1 LEPELAVKIGL
12 VQMNCEKGA
21 IAENQAEI
29 GRQVVEAAER
39 GVDILA
45 FPEMSLTGYADPNK
59 FPHAVIRL
67 DGPEVAALLAET
79 RPYPVTIL
87 VGLIE
92 ANPAGKPF
100 ITHLVVREGELLG
113 YYRKVTIEDEEVEW
127 FSAGEGV
134 PVFEDNGLTFG
145 VAICADIENEAVF
158 AACAR
163 QRARIV
169 FEVAAP
175 GLYGEQATRDWAA
188 GFDWWSGECRNYLSR
203 YARTYGLW
211 IAVATQAG
219 RTCDEDFP
227 GGAFLFGPDGRELFG
242 TPDWSAGVVYLELE
256 IEVTTA

>member
-1 LEPELAVKIGL
+1 MLKIGL

-21 IAENQAEI
+21 VAENRAEI
-29 GRQVVEAAER
+29 VRQVAAAAER

-45 FPEMSLTGYADPNK
+45 FPEMSLTGYNN
-59 FPHAVIRL
+59 PHNYPEAIIRL

-92 ANPAGKPF
+92 ANPSGKPF
-100 ITHLVVREGELLG
+100 ITHIVAREGELLG
-113 YYRKVTIEDEEVEW
+113 YYRKVTIKNEEVEW
-127 FSAGEGV
+127 FSAGDGV
-134 PVFEDNGLTFG
+134 PVFQHNDLTFG
-145 VAICADIENEAVF
+145 LAICADIGNETVF

-163 QRARIV
+163 QGARIV

-175 GLYGEQATRDWAA
+175 GLYGEQATRNWAA
-188 GFDWWSGECRNYLSR
+188 GFEWWGGDCRHYLGR
-203 YARTYGLW
+203 YAQTYGLW

-227 GGAFLFGPDGRELFG
+227 GGAFLFGPDDREHFA
-242 TPDWSAGVVYLELE
+242 TPDWSAGVVYLELL
-256 IEVTTA
+256 IEQ

>member
-1 LEPELAVKIGL
+1 
-12 VQMNCEKGA
+12 MTCEKGA
-21 IAENQAEI
+21 IAENRAEI
-29 GRQVVEAAER
+29 GRQVAAAAER
-39 GVDILA
+39 GVEILA
-45 FPEMSLTGYADPNK
+45 FPEMNLTGYADPNK
-59 FPHAVIRL
+59 FPQAVIRL

-100 ITHLVVREGELLG
+100 ITHIVAREGVLLG
-113 YYRKVTIEDEEVEW
+113 YYRKMTIEDEEVEW

-134 PVFEDNGLTFG
+134 PVFEHNGLTFG
-145 VAICADIENEAVF
+145 VAICADIGNEAVF
-158 AACAR
+158 AACAG
-163 QRARIV
+163 QGARIV

-188 GFDWWSGECRNYLSR
+188 GYAWWSGECRNYLSR
-203 YARTYGLW
+203 YARRYGLW

-227 GGAFLFGPDGRELFG
+227 GGGFLFGPDGRELFG
-242 TPDWSAGVVYLELE
+242 TPDWSAGVVYLEVDL
-256 IEVTTA
+256 

>member
-1 LEPELAVKIGL
+1 
-12 VQMNCEKGA
+12 MTCEKGA
-21 IAENQAEI
+21 IAENRAEI
-29 GRQVVEAAER
+29 GRQVAAAAER
-39 GVDILA
+39 GVEILA

-59 FPHAVIRL
+59 FPQAVIRL

-100 ITHLVVREGELLG
+100 ITHLVAREGALLG

-134 PVFEDNGLTFG
+134 PVFQHDRLTFG
-145 VAICADIENEAVF
+145 VAICADIGNEGVF
-158 AACAR
+158 AACAG
-163 QRARIV
+163 QGARIV

-188 GFDWWSGECRNYLSR
+188 GYAWWSGKCRRYLSR

-227 GGAFLFGPDGRELFG
+227 GGAFLFGPDGRERFG
-242 TPDWSAGVVYLELE
+242 TPDWSAGVVYLEVDL
-256 IEVTTA
+256 